1 MANIITYCRILCSIL
16 MMFFHMPST
25 PFFVL
30 YMICGLSDVLDGMIA
45 RKTNT
50 ASTFGARLDTIADF
64 IFAVVLFMKL
74 LSGMDIPLWLW
85 VWMITIAG
93 IKIANLIFGFVCTKR
108 LIVEHTLSNKIA
120 GVLLFLLPLT
130 LFWVE
135 FRYSAVVVCAAAT
148 FAAIQEGY
156 YIRKGREIV

>member
-1 MANIITYCRILCSIL
+1 

-64 IFAVVLFMKL
+64 IFAAVLFMKL
-74 LSGMDIPLWLW
+74 LSGMDIPIWLW

-108 LIVEHTLSNKIA
+108 LIVEHTLLNKIA

-135 FRYSAVVVCAAAT
+135 FRYSAAVVCAAAT

>member
-1 MANIITYCRILCSIL
+1 

-64 IFAVVLFMKL
+64 IFAAVLFMKL
-74 LSGMDIPLWLW
+74 LSGMDIPIWLW

>member
-25 PFFVL
+25 SFFIL
-30 YMICGLSDVLDGMIA
+30 YMICGLSDVLDGIIA

-50 ASTFGARLDTIADF
+50 ASDFGARLDTIADF
-64 IFAVVLFMKL
+64 IFATVLLIKILF
-74 LSGMDIPLWLW
+74 GIDGPIWLW
-85 VWMITIAG
+85 IWIITIAV
-93 IKIANLIFGFVCTKR
+93 IKIANIIFGVVCTKR
-108 LIVEHTLSNKIA
+108 LIVEHTLLNKIT

-130 LFWVE
+130 LFWVD
-135 FRYSAVVVCAAAT
+135 FKHSAMVVCVVAT
-148 FAAIQEGY
+148 FSAIQGGY